1 MLEVNP
7 NTVQRAYTELQREG
21 VLFTLRG

>member
-21 VLFTLRG
+21 VIFTLRG